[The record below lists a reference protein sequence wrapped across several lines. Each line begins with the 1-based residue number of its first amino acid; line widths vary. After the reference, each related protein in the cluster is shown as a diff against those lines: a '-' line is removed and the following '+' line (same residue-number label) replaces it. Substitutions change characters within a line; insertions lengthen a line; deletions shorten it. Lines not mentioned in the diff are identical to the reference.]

1 MKKEKK
7 SNQKKIIFIIIVLII
22 IIGVITAISVN
33 KNKNKKDEAEEMPT
47 QEVEEVAVQVTG
59 KAIEE
64 KETKDYK
71 ISNVNISAK
80 DSQAEIAL
88 TIKNISNKTTIER
101 DVYIKYLDNQ
111 NQEMG
116 QTRIHLPKMEKEKE
130 LSITTII
137 TKNLKE
143 AADYK
148 IEY

>member
-7 SNQKKIIFIIIVLII
+7 SNKKKIIFIIIVLII
-22 IIGVITAISVN
+22 IIGVITAIIIN
-33 KNKNKKDEAEEMPT
+33 KNNIKKEETEKVAE
-47 QEVEEVAVQVTG
+47 QETEEVAIQVTG
-59 KAIEE
+59 KATEE
-64 KETKDYK
+64 KQTNDYK
-71 ISNVNISAK
+71 ISNVKISAK

-88 TIKNISNKTTIER
+88 TIKNISNKSTIER
-101 DVYIKYLDNQ
+101 DVYIKYLDSQ

-116 QTRIHLPKMEKEKE
+116 QTRIHLPKMEKGKE
-130 LSITTII
+130 LSITSII